1 MRLLLI
7 ISLLIPFVIRAQD
20 TLPEL
25 NQKIVQY
32 VEQNKGKKVGRGE
45 CWDLAAQILDREN
58 AQWDHRFVFGTKIN
72 SDNSIIFPGDIIQFK
87 GVKTSTGLKAIQHTA
102 IIYKINADG
111 KFIVAEQN
119 ANGKR
124 KVMFNE
130 FDRKTI
136 IKGQIFIYRP
146 VQ

>member
-7 ISLLIPFVIRAQD
+7 FLFLFPFTYRAQD

-25 NQKIVQY
+25 NQKIVHY
-32 VEQNKGKKVGRGE
+32 VEEKKGKKVGRGE
-45 CWDLAAQILDREN
+45 CWDLAAQILNQEN
-58 AQWDHRFVFGTKIN
+58 AKWNHQFVFGTKIN
-72 SDNSIIFPGDIIQFK
+72 PDDSTVLPGDIIQFK
-87 GVKTSTGLKAIQHTA
+87 GVKTSTGISASQHTA
-102 IIYKINADG
+102 IIYKINPDG
-111 KFIVAEQN
+111 KFIIAEQN

-136 IKGQIFIYRP
+136 IKGKIFIYRP
-146 VQ
+146 VP